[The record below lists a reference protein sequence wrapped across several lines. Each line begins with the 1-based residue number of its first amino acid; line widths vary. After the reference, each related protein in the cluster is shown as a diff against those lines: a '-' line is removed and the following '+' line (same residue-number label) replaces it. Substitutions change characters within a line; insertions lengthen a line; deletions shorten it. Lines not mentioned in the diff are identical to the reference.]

1 MSTMVDTTYESYANL
16 PEYIGV
22 NRVLIDQIDLDGVA
36 RVADLACGTG
46 LLSGLLLD
54 RAPELAICGVDLDPE
69 QVGIAQRTFAA
80 KGRLID
86 SLEAWR
92 RPGARGAYFVNG
104 SADALPLADGEVDI
118 VMIGNAIH
126 LMPDK
131 DLFLAEV
138 ARVLRPG
145 GQFIFNS
152 LFYVGTFPEGS
163 EPVYTEW
170 LKQSAIILD
179 EKNRARIAAG
189 EPPIPRVRNKGGRA
203 FSKGW
208 LSPEGWA
215 EKVVAAGFTV
225 ECTGRSESV
234 ISRKGLQLIGAYG
247 GLAEVLM
254 SGYPVEIAAECLY
267 EGVDRA
273 FDEMGVETVPR
284 YWLEMK
290 ARRG

>member
-1 MSTMVDTTYESYANL
+1 MSTSMVDTTYESYANL
-16 PEYIGV
+16 PEYVSV
-22 NRVLIDQIDLDGVA
+22 NQVLIDQIDLQGVR

-54 RAPELAICGVDLDPE
+54 RKPGLAICGVDLDPE
-69 QVGIAQRTFAA
+69 QTGIAARTFAA
-80 KGRLID
+80 RGRLLPD
-86 SLEAWR
+86 LDAFRAE
-92 RPGARGAYFVNG
+92 GAQGACFLTR
-104 SADALPLADGEVDI
+104 SADELPLADGEVDL

-131 DLFLAEV
+131 DKFLAEV
-138 ARVLRPG
+138 ARILRPG
-145 GQFIFNS
+145 GAFIFNS

-189 EPPIPRVRNKGGRA
+189 EPPIPRKRGGGGRA
-203 FSKGW
+203 FAKGW

-215 EKVVAAGFTV
+215 EKVEAAGMSVTSV
-225 ECTGRSESV
+225 GRSESV
-234 ISRKGLQLIGAYG
+234 ISRSGLQLIGAYG

-254 SGYPVEIAAECLY
+254 SGYPVDIAAACLF

-273 FDEMGVETVPR
+273 FDEMGIESVPR
-284 YWLEMK
+284 YWMEMK
-290 ARRG
+290 ARR